1 MDNTTSIELIN
12 IIPFNPLISKC
23 QIKVCWVGPEANRN
37 KSIITKEVA
46 TEMANS
52 LPGSPIVG
60 YYNEVTEDFEEHNKI
75 IEISNG
81 KIKLKPMTKP
91 YGFVDLNAKVWF
103 QKFEDYDGITREY
116 LVTEGWLWTGQ
127 FPECKR
133 VIEKGNNHSM
143 ELSEEYLDADWTKN
157 INGKRE
163 FFIINEAIISKLCIL
178 GEEFTPCF
186 EGSDIGAP
194 KIEFSLEEDFKQ
206 QMFSMMEEIKSM
218 LEKGGK
224 SMYTTY
230 AVEIGDSLWRTL
242 YDYLIAKYPGQD
254 EWCSKY
260 RIEGIYEEGGQKFAI
275 LQDSATTDYFRLN
288 FELNEENGF
297 AASEELVA
305 VEKTFTPSN
314 QFSLEDYEA
323 FVTSYAAEKKEENKD
338 EEICPECGKP
348 ISECTCKKDDE
359 EEKKKDYNLDEI
371 PEYIEAVKNLNELT
385 AQYNELKASAEVAA
399 EELKVLKEFKA
410 AIDKKEKEE
419 MINSFYMLSDEDK
432 KDVIDNIDNYSLND
446 IEAKL
451 SILCVR
457 NRVSFNL
464 DDDNNQKDPISY
476 GLNNDDDSDS
486 NMPEWV
492 RAIKDH
498 VAENK

>member
-1 MDNTTSIELIN
+1 
-12 IIPFNPLISKC
+12 
-23 QIKVCWVGPEANRN
+23 
-37 KSIITKEVA
+37 
-46 TEMANS
+46 
-52 LPGSPIVG
+52 
-60 YYNEVTEDFEEHNKI
+60 
-75 IEISNG
+75 
-81 KIKLKPMTKP
+81 
-91 YGFVDLNAKVWF
+91 
-103 QKFEDYDGITREY
+103 
-116 LVTEGWLWTGQ
+116 
-127 FPECKR
+127 
-133 VIEKGNNHSM
+133 M